1 MTKIR
6 ITEFEIEL
14 KKVKY
19 VLTLEFEKT
28 MKVEDILNAEKLNKS
43 LQMQRDDMNV
53 EFKRRM
59 QT

>member
-28 MKVEDILNAEKLNKS
+28 MKVYDTLNVKQLNKY
-43 LQMQRDDMNV
+43 LQTQRDEMNV

-59 QT
+59 